1 MSPRQLAFLCTPTG
15 QGDKR
20 MAFRVLVT
28 ATSFSTL
35 TPEPEDRLRAEGYE
49 VLHNPYG
56 RPMTAEEL
64 RPLLKDI
71 DAVAAG
77 VDRFL
82 PPAFEEAGR
91 LRVLA
96 RHGAGLDG
104 VDIAECTRRGIVVA
118 NVPGANAEAVADMAL
133 ALMLAVAR
141 HVPEGDAS
149 TKAGRW
155 ENTYG
160 RDLFQATLGLLGLG
174 RIGRGVA
181 CRGRGFSM
189 RVLAYDP
196 YFDEGFAA
204 EYGVE
209 RAASIEQVMEEADFV
224 SVHMPLME
232 ETRGIIDAPKLALM
246 KPTGIIVNTARGAI
260 VDENALADVLEAGR
274 IFGAGLDVYAAEPP
288 TNSRLLRC
296 PRTVTMPHVSSNTP
310 GALLGMG
317 NGVTDAIIAVLNG
330 RKPEFLVNP
339 EVYGN

>member
-1 MSPRQLAFLCTPTG
+1 
-15 QGDKR
+15 
-20 MAFRVLVT
+20 MAFRVLIT

-49 VLHNPYG
+49 VIHNPYG
-56 RPMTAEEL
+56 RPMAAEEL
-64 RPLLKDI
+64 RPLLRNV

-77 VDRFL
+77 VDQFH
-82 PPAFEEAGR
+82 PPAFDEADR

-104 VDIAECTRRGIVVA
+104 VDIAECTRRGVVVA
-118 NVPGANAEAVADMAL
+118 NVPGANAEAVADMAM

-141 HVPEGDAS
+141 HVPGGDSS

-160 RDLFQATLGLLGLG
+160 RDMFEATLGLLGLG
-174 RIGRGVA
+174 RIGKGVA
-181 CRGRGFSM
+181 RRGRGFSM

-204 EYGVE
+204 GHGIE
-209 RAASIEQVMEEADFV
+209 RADSIEQVMREADFV
-224 SVHMPLME
+224 SVHMPLMP
-232 ETRGIIDAPKLALM
+232 ETRGCINAERIALM
-246 KPTGIIVNTARGAI
+246 KPTAILVNTARGAI
-260 VDENALADVLEAGR
+260 VNEGALADALEAGR

-288 TNSRLLRC
+288 TNSRLLKC

-317 NGVTDAIIAVLNG
+317 NGVTDAIIAVLSG

-339 EVYGN
+339 EVCEK